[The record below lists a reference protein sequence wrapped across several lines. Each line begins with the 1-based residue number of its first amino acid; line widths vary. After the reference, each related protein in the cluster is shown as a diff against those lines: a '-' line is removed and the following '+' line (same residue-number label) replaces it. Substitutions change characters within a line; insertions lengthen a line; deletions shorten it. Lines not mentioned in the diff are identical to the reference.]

1 MLRAKTGMD
10 GKSGKTAGYA
20 DVQSPFMGSAISWQG
35 IAFPITG
42 QAVSMDVT
50 KLSPN
55 NIIHHQHSDMLITCK
70 WLELM
75 EKFANYLTAN

>member
-1 MLRAKTGMD
+1 MFRAKPGMD
-10 GKSGKTAGYA
+10 GKSGKTARYA

-50 KLSPN
+50 KLY

-70 WLELM
+70 
-75 EKFANYLTAN
+75 